1 MMISRILLISFII
14 LVFVNSQLNN
24 ITKEEEESLN
34 ACLQLKIQAPYL
46 NLDCEK
52 IINKNSNEENQKLF
66 SRNLRKEKTNQNIK
80 TITLEDI
87 KRSTKKINKTDEMK
101 LKNLIRKLRN

>member
-1 MMISRILLISFII
+1 MISRILLFSFII
-14 LVFVNSQLNN
+14 FEFANTSLNN
-24 ITKEEEESLN
+24 ISKEEEESFN

-52 IINKNSNEENQKLF
+52 IITNKNSNEENQKLF
-66 SRNLRKEKTNQNIK
+66 YGNLRKEKTNQNIK
-80 TITLEDI
+80 TISLEDI

>member
-1 MMISRILLISFII
+1 MISRILLISFII
-14 LVFVNSQLNN
+14 FEFANTSLNN
-24 ITKEEEESLN
+24 ISKEEEESFN

-52 IINKNSNEENQKLF
+52 IITNKNSNEENQKLF
-66 SRNLRKEKTNQNIK
+66 YGNLRKEKTNQNIK

>member
-1 MMISRILLISFII
+1 MMISRILLFSFII
-14 LVFVNSQLNN
+14 FEFANTSLNN
-24 ITKEEEESLN
+24 ISKEEEESLN

-80 TITLEDI
+80 TISLEDI
-87 KRSTKKINKTDEMK
+87 KRNTKKINKTDEIK
-101 LKNLIRKLRN
+101 LKDLIRKLRN